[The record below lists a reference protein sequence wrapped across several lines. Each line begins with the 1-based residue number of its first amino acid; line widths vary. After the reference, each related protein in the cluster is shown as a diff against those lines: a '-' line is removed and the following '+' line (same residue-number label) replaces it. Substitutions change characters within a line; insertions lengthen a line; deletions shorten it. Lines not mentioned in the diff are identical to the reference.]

1 MKVQLNIHELN
12 SAASLQ
18 SEYPMTPEEAIELI
32 PIGKSGIHIKK
43 ENRGSFTS
51 YCGGKVTDACI
62 RKAKNSPSAAI
73 RKKAVFAENA
83 RGWAR
88 KHQEGG
94 VLDHTPGLSQT
105 GSDISKMFVNLDV
118 DAPTFAVNNPQY
130 FSGGFSNPIPKD
142 LDIPEKE
149 TTETETTP
157 AVQKPAWLTAP
168 YEGSRRT
175 QQYGGEAAPT
185 TTSTRRTSSGPA
197 AAGTFGQGVSAALRD
212 SVNRFLGVPYQ
223 FGGGGPEHGQGL
235 DCSGFVSRVLG
246 NMGSSLHGNCRTLW
260 NGTTRVDTQNLQPG
274 DLVFLQDTQP
284 GKVAHGKASHVGIVT
299 DTSRL
304 SEGIIGVAHS
314 GGSGKKSNM
323 VEWNLNNGYYGKH
336 FLGAGRVVQNAK
348 FGGTIDYTQ
357 AHE

>member
-43 ENRGSFTS
+43 KNRGSFTS

-94 VLDHTPGLSQT
+94 KLNHLPGVNSTYLS
-105 GSDISKMFVNLDV
+105 SVFV
-118 DAPTFAVNNPQY
+118 
-130 FSGGFSNPIPKD
+130 D
-142 LDIPEKE
+142 LDETPSAFAQEVPTLQNPMHIEIPE
-149 TTETETTP
+149 
-157 AVQKPAWLTAP
+157 V
-168 YEGSRRT
+168 
-175 QQYGGEAAPT
+175 T
-185 TTSTRRTSSGPA
+185 TTSEPIEEITPEKTEAPVTTPSWLTTPYSGAPTRPVSTRTASAPA
-197 AAGTFGQGVSAALRD
+197 QVGTFGAGISDTMRG
-212 SVNRFLGVPYQ
+212 SIERWLGIPYQ
-223 FGGGGPEHGQGL
+223 FGGKGPERGQGL
-235 DCSGFVSRVLG
+235 DCSGWVSRVLG
-246 NMGSSLHGNCRTLW
+246 SAGYSLHGNCRTLW

-323 VEWNLNNGYYGKH
+323 VEWNLNKGYYSKH

-348 FGGTIDYTQ
+348 FGGTIDYTE

>member
-94 VLDHTPGLSQT
+94 TLDHTPGVDGKQ
-105 GSDISKMFVNLDV
+105 SDISKVFIDFEA
-118 DAPTFAVNNPQY
+118 DAPRFAINNPQLFRGVSLPPMPEEEETVKTEETPVASTPSWLTKPY
-130 FSGGFSNPIPKD
+130 LGTSSGEAKEPTKVNTPTATGPATSGGFGAGVSEALVTSVNKFLGIPYQ
-142 LDIPEKE
+142 LGGNGPEK
-149 TTETETTP
+149 
-157 AVQKPAWLTAP
+157 
-168 YEGSRRT
+168 
-175 QQYGGEAAPT
+175 
-185 TTSTRRTSSGPA
+185 
-197 AAGTFGQGVSAALRD
+197 
-212 SVNRFLGVPYQ
+212 
-223 FGGGGPEHGQGL
+223 GQGL

-246 NMGSSLHGNCRTLW
+246 GMGSNLHGNCRTLW
-260 NGTTRVDTQNLQPG
+260 NGTSRINQQDLKPG

-284 GKVAHGKASHVGIVT
+284 GKVAHGKASHVAIVT
-299 DTSRL
+299 DTSKL
-304 SEGIIGVAHS
+304 GEGIIGVAHS
-314 GGSGKKSNM
+314 GGTGKKSTM